1 MSKSDIQK
9 VQHHPLPS
17 HPMKNSLFLFCAL
30 TLLLGGC
37 GYQSQYDDSQVFR
50 YNEAAGITSLDPA
63 FSRNQANIWA
73 VNQLFNGLVQM
84 DEDLRV
90 QPCIAKSW
98 EILDSGLTYVFHLR
112 NDVLFHA
119 SKCFKNEEQRKVTA
133 GDFLYSFERLL
144 DKELAAP
151 GSWVFQKVK
160 SFKAVNDSTFT
171 IELQTPFSPFLGIL
185 SMKYCS
191 VLPQEAV
198 EYYGLAFRENP
209 VGTGPFY
216 FKLWEG
222 NEKLVL
228 RKNVNYFE
236 KAENGDS
243 LPYMEAVAITFIPDK
258 QSAFLEFIKGNLDFM
273 SGIDASYKDE
283 LLTFEGELQQK
294 YAERFNLYRQPYLN
308 TEYLAF
314 LVDSN
319 QDVMLNSPLL
329 NLKIRQAINYGF
341 DRKKMMRYLRNN
353 IGTPANSGMI
363 PKGLGSYNP
372 EVVNGYDYNPEKA
385 SQLLAEAGYPKGL
398 GLPEITLQ
406 TNASYLDLCEYI
418 QGELAAIGIKLKVEV
433 TPPST
438 LRQSIATS
446 KVPFFRAS
454 WIGDY
459 PDGEN
464 YLSLFYSENHS
475 PNGPNYT
482 HFKSVRFDSLY
493 REATSQPL
501 DSIRYH
507 LYAQMDSLVMAE
519 APVVP
524 LYYDQVLRFYPKTV
538 KGLGGNAMNL
548 LDIKRVKKG

>member
-1 MSKSDIQK
+1 
-9 VQHHPLPS
+9 
-17 HPMKNSLFLFCAL
+17 
-30 TLLLGGC
+30 
-37 GYQSQYDDSQVFR
+37 
-50 YNEAAGITSLDPA
+50 
-63 FSRNQANIWA
+63 
-73 VNQLFNGLVQM
+73 M
-84 DEDLRV
+84 DEELRV
-90 QPCIAKSW
+90 QPCIAKRW
-98 EILDSGLTYVFHLR
+98 DILDSGLTYVFHLR
-112 NDVLFHA
+112 GDVLFHA
-119 SKCFKNEEQRKVTA
+119 NKCFENEAQRKVTA
-133 GDFLYSFERLL
+133 ADFLFSFERLL
-144 DKELAAP
+144 NKDLAAP
-151 GSWVFQKVK
+151 GSWVFQKVQG
-160 SFKAVNDSTFT
+160 FEAPNDSTF
-171 IELQTPFSPFLGIL
+171 IVRLSTPFSPFLGIL

-191 VLPQEAV
+191 VIPEEAV
-198 EYYGLAFRENP
+198 NYYGMSFRENP

-228 RKNVNYFE
+228 RRNRQYFE

-243 LPYMEAVAITFIPDK
+243 LPYMESVAITFIPDK

-283 LLTFEGELQQK
+283 LLTFEGELQSK
-294 YAERFNLYRQPYLN
+294 YSDRFNLYRQPYLN

-314 LVDSN
+314 LVDSS
-319 QDVMLNSPLL
+319 QEVMLNSPLL
-329 NLKIRQAINYGF
+329 DSKVRQAINYGF

-353 IGTPANSGMI
+353 IGVPANSGMI

-372 EVVNGYDYNPEKA
+372 SVVNGYDNNPEKA
-385 SQLLAEAGYPKGL
+385 AALLAEAGYPKGQ
-398 GLPEITLQ
+398 GMPEITLQ

-418 QGELAAIGIKLKVEV
+418 QGEVSALGIKMKVEV

-446 KVPFFRAS
+446 KIPFFRAS

-482 HFKSVRFDSLY
+482 HFTNAVFDSLY
-493 REATSQPL
+493 RVATSQPV

-507 LYAQMDSLVMAE
+507 LYAKMDSLVMAE

-524 LYYDQVLRFYPKTV
+524 LYYDQVLRFYPKNV
-538 KGLGGNAMNL
+538 EGLGGNAMNL
-548 LDIKRVKKG
+548 LDLKKVRKR

>member
-1 MSKSDIQK
+1 
-9 VQHHPLPS
+9 
-17 HPMKNSLFLFCAL
+17 MKNPYLI
-30 TLLLGGC
+30 LLGLCLLMTGC

-50 YNEAAGITSLDPA
+50 YNESAGITSLDPA

-84 DEDLRV
+84 DEELKV
-90 QPCIAKSW
+90 QPCIAKRW
-98 EILDSGLTYVFHLR
+98 DIQDSGRNYVFHLR
-112 NDVLFHA
+112 GDVLFHA
-119 SKCFKNEEQRKVTA
+119 NKCFENETQRKVTA
-133 GDFLYSFERLL
+133 SDFLYSFERLMNK
-144 DKELAAP
+144 DLAAP
-151 GSWVFQKVK
+151 GSWVFQKVHG
-160 SFKAVNDSTFT
+160 FEAPNDSTF
-171 IELQTPFSPFLGIL
+171 IVRLQTPFSPFLGIL

-191 VLPQEAV
+191 VIPQEAV
-198 EYYGLAFRENP
+198 DYYGMSFRENP

-228 RKNVNYFE
+228 RRNREYFE

-283 LLTFEGELQQK
+283 LLTFEGELQGK
-294 YAERFNLYRQPYLN
+294 YSDRFNLYRQPYLN

-314 LVDSN
+314 LVDST
-319 QDVMLNSPLL
+319 QEVMVGSPLL
-329 NLKIRQAINYGF
+329 NAKVRQAINYGF

-353 IGTPANSGMI
+353 IGIPANSGMI

-385 SQLLAEAGYPKGL
+385 AALLAEAGYPKGQ

-418 QGELAAIGIKLKVEV
+418 QGEVSALGIKMKVEV

-446 KVPFFRAS
+446 KIPFFRAS

-464 YLSLFYSENHS
+464 YLSLFYSGNHS

-482 HFKSVRFDSLY
+482 HFSNARFDSLY
-493 REATSQPL
+493 RVATSQPR
-501 DSIRYH
+501 DSIRYL

-524 LYYDQVLRFYPKTV
+524 LYYDQVLRFYPKNV
-538 KGLGGNAMNL
+538 EGLGGNAMNL
-548 LDIKRVKKG
+548 LDLKKVRKTE

>member
-1 MSKSDIQK
+1 MRYT
-9 VQHHPLPS
+9 
-17 HPMKNSLFLFCAL
+17 LFS
-30 TLLLGGC
+30 LLLLMMAC
-37 GYQSQYDDSQVFR
+37 SPQKQYDDTLIFR

-84 DEDLRV
+84 DDNLQV

-98 EILDSGLTYVFHLR
+98 EISDSGMTYTFHLR
-112 NDVLFHA
+112 DDVLFHA
-119 SKCFKNEEQRKVTA
+119 NSCFEKETQRKVTA
-133 GDFLYSFERLL
+133 QDFKYSFERVRSTY
-144 DKELAAP
+144 LAAP
-151 GSWVFQKVK
+151 GSWVFTNVLA
-160 SFKAVNDSTFT
+160 FDAPNDSTFK
-171 IELQTPFSPFLGIL
+171 IYMKQPFPPFLGIL

-191 VLPQEAV
+191 VVPQEGV
-198 EYYGLAFRENP
+198 DFYGNSFRENP

-216 FKLWEG
+216 FKIWAE

-228 RKNVNYFE
+228 RRNANYFE
-236 KAENGDS
+236 KDEDGNS
-243 LPYMEAVAITFIPDK
+243 LPYLESVAISFIPDK

-283 LLTFEGELQQK
+283 LLTHTGELQAR
-294 YAERFNLYRQPYLN
+294 YAEDFNLYRQPYLN

-314 LVDSN
+314 LVDSS
-319 QDVMLNSPLL
+319 QTVMANSPLL
-329 NLKIRQAINYGF
+329 DKRIRQAINYGF

-353 IGTPANSGMI
+353 IGEPANYGMI
-363 PKGLGSYNP
+363 PRGLASFDTSR
-372 EVVNGYDYNPEKA
+372 VVGYDYNPEKA
-385 SQLLAEAGYPKGL
+385 KALLAEAGYPNGKGL
-398 GLPEITLQ
+398 PAIKLQ
-406 TNASYLDLCEYI
+406 TNSSYLDLCEYI
-418 QGELAAIGIKLKVEV
+418 QGEVANVGIPMEVEV

-464 YLSLFYSENHS
+464 YLSLFYSENWA

-482 HFKSVRFDSLY
+482 HFKNAVFDSLY
-493 REATSQPL
+493 QRASAETL
-501 DSIRYH
+501 DSARFV
-507 LYAQMDSLVMAE
+507 LYAKMDSLVMSE

-524 LYYDQVLRFYPKTV
+524 LYYDQVLRFYPKRV
-538 KGLGGNAMNL
+538 SGLGGNAMNL
-548 LDIKRVKKG
+548 LDLKRVRKEE

>member
-1 MSKSDIQK
+1 
-9 VQHHPLPS
+9 
-17 HPMKNSLFLFCAL
+17 MKNFFRLLTAL
-30 TLLLGGC
+30 LMLGGC
-37 GYQSQYDDSQVFR
+37 GPDVERSENLVFR

-84 DEDLRV
+84 DDDLKV

-112 NDVLFHA
+112 DDVLFHK
-119 SKCFKNEEQRKVTA
+119 SECFKSEKDRKVTA
-133 GDFLYSFERLL
+133 ADFLFSFERLRSSS
-144 DKELAAP
+144 LAAP
-151 GSWVFQKVK
+151 GSWVFQNVQM
-160 SFKAVNDSTFT
+160 FEAPDDSTF
-171 IELQTPFSPFLGIL
+171 IIRLKAPFSPFLGIL

-191 VLPQEAV
+191 VIPQEAV
-198 EYYGLAFRENP
+198 NFYGNKFREKP

-216 FKLWEG
+216 FKLWVE

-228 RKNVNYFE
+228 RRNRQYFE
-236 KAENGDS
+236 TAENGDS
-243 LPYMEAVAITFIPDK
+243 LPYLEAVAITFIPDK

-283 LLTFEGELQQK
+283 LLTFEGELQEN
-294 YAERFNLYRQPYLN
+294 YRERFNLYRQPYLN

-314 LVDSN
+314 LVDSSKE
-319 QDVMLNSPLL
+319 VMRNSPLL
-329 NLKIRQAINYGF
+329 NLKVRQAINYGF
-341 DRKKMMRYLRNN
+341 DRRKMMRYLRNN
-353 IGTPANSGMI
+353 IGTPANAGMI
-363 PKGLGSYNP
+363 PKGLASYDP
-372 EVVNGYDYNPEKA
+372 EAVPGYEYNPEKA
-385 SQLLAEAGYPKGL
+385 AQLLAEAGYPKGQ

-418 QGELAAIGIKLKVEV
+418 QGEVSSLGIKLKVEV

-438 LRQSIATS
+438 LRQAIATS

-464 YLSLFYSENHS
+464 YLSLFYSENWT
-475 PNGPNYT
+475 PNGPNYS
-482 HFKSVRFDSLY
+482 HFKSVQFDSLY
-493 REATSQPL
+493 RLASAETR
-501 DSIRYH
+501 DSVRFR
-507 LYAQMDSLVMAE
+507 LYQKMDSLVMAQ

-524 LYYDQVLRFYPKTV
+524 LYYDQVLRFYPKNV
-538 KGLGGNAMNL
+538 KGLGGNAMNM
-548 LDIKRVKKG
+548 LDLKYVRKE

>member
-1 MSKSDIQK
+1 MRYT
-9 VQHHPLPS
+9 
-17 HPMKNSLFLFCAL
+17 LFS
-30 TLLLGGC
+30 LLLLMMAC
-37 GYQSQYDDSQVFR
+37 SPQKQYDDTLIFR

-84 DEDLRV
+84 DDNLQV

-98 EILDSGLTYVFHLR
+98 EISDSGMTYTFHLR
-112 NDVLFHA
+112 DDVLFHA
-119 SKCFKNEEQRKVTA
+119 NACFEKETQRKVTA
-133 GDFLYSFERLL
+133 QDFKYSFERVRSTY
-144 DKELAAP
+144 LAAP
-151 GSWVFQKVK
+151 GSWVFTNILA
-160 SFKAVNDSTFT
+160 FDAPNDSTFK
-171 IELQTPFSPFLGIL
+171 IYMKQPFPPFLGIL

-191 VLPQEAV
+191 VVPQEGV
-198 EYYGLAFRENP
+198 DFYGNSFRENP

-216 FKLWEG
+216 FKIWAE

-228 RKNVNYFE
+228 RRNADYFE
-236 KAENGDS
+236 KDEEGNS
-243 LPYMEAVAITFIPDK
+243 LPYLESVAISFIPDK

-283 LLTFEGELQQK
+283 LLTHTGELQAR
-294 YAERFNLYRQPYLN
+294 YAEDFNLYRQPYLN

-314 LVDSN
+314 LVDSS
-319 QDVMLNSPLL
+319 QTVMANSPLL
-329 NLKIRQAINYGF
+329 DKRIRQAINYGF

-353 IGTPANSGMI
+353 IGEPANYGMI
-363 PKGLGSYNP
+363 PRGLSSFDTSR
-372 EVVNGYDYNPEKA
+372 VVGYDYNPEKA
-385 SQLLAEAGYPKGL
+385 KVLLAEAGYPNGKGL
-398 GLPEITLQ
+398 PAIKLQ
-406 TNASYLDLCEYI
+406 TNSSYLDLCEYI
-418 QGELAAIGIKLKVEV
+418 QGEVANVGIPMEVEV

-464 YLSLFYSENHS
+464 YLSLFYSENWA

-482 HFKSVRFDSLY
+482 HFKNAVFDSLY
-493 REATSQPL
+493 QRASAETL
-501 DSIRYH
+501 DSARFV
-507 LYAQMDSLVMAE
+507 LYAKMDSLVMSE

-524 LYYDQVLRFYPKTV
+524 LYYDQVLRFYPKRV
-538 KGLGGNAMNL
+538 SGLGGNAMNL
-548 LDIKRVKKG
+548 LDLKRVKKVE

>member
-1 MSKSDIQK
+1 MRY
-9 VQHHPLPS
+9 
-17 HPMKNSLFLFCAL
+17 F
-30 TLLLGGC
+30 LLLLVAFLMAC
-37 GYQSQYDDSQVFR
+37 NSQKKYDDNLIFR

-84 DEDLRV
+84 DDNLKV

-98 EILDSGLTYVFHLR
+98 EISDSGMTYTFHLR
-112 NDVLFHA
+112 TDALFHA
-119 SKCFKNEEQRKVTA
+119 NECFENEEQRRVTA
-133 GDFLYSFERLL
+133 EDFKYSFDRLRSTY
-144 DKELAAP
+144 LAAP
-151 GSWVFQKVK
+151 GSWVFTNVLA
-160 SFKAVNDSTFT
+160 FEAANDSTFK
-171 IELQTPFSPFLGIL
+171 IYMKQPFPPFLGIL

-191 VLPQEAV
+191 VIPEEAV
-198 EYYGLAFRENP
+198 NFYGNSFRENP

-216 FKLWEG
+216 FKIWSE

-228 RKNVNYFE
+228 RRNQEYFE
-236 KAENGDS
+236 TDEDGNA
-243 LPYMEAVAITFIPDK
+243 LPYLESVAISFIPDK
-258 QSAFLEFIKGNLDFM
+258 QSAFLEFIKGNLDLI

-283 LLTFEGELQQK
+283 LLTHTGELQPR
-294 YAERFNLYRQPYLN
+294 YAEDFNLYRQPYLN

-314 LVDSN
+314 LMDSS
-319 QDVMLNSPLL
+319 QSVMQGSPLMD
-329 NLKIRQAINYGF
+329 KRVRQAINYGF

-353 IGTPANSGMI
+353 IGEPANYGMI
-363 PKGLGSYNP
+363 PRGLASFDTTAIA
-372 EVVNGYDYNPEKA
+372 GYDYNPEKA
-385 SQLLAEAGYPKGL
+385 KSLLADAGFPNGEN
-398 GLPEITLQ
+398 LPTIKLQ
-406 TNASYLDLCEYI
+406 TNSSYLDLCEYI
-418 QGELAAIGIKLKVEV
+418 QGELSNIGIKLEVEV

-464 YLSLFYSENHS
+464 YLSLFYSKNWA

-482 HFKSVRFDSLY
+482 HYKSGVFDSLY
-493 REATSQPL
+493 ERASAETVDHKRLA
-501 DSIRYH
+501 
-507 LYAQMDSLVMAE
+507 LYAKMDSLMISD

-524 LYYDQVLRFYPKTV
+524 LYYDQVLRFYPKGV

-548 LDIKRVKKG
+548 LDLKRVQKGEN